1 MTINTET
8 VLKIAGLASLPV
20 PEFRTAPSENG
31 LAYAWRCEALGV
43 IVYGTSQDE
52 ARAKWVEAYA
62 EERRAGLLAAARH
75 WREEADRSTLEPFQ
89 RLCRATAATLEMQ
102 AEDGIAR
109 CACCFRPFSDRSK
122 H

>member
-1 MTINTET
+1 
-8 VLKIAGLASLPV
+8 
-20 PEFRTAPSENG
+20 
-31 LAYAWRCEALGV
+31 
-43 IVYGTSQDE
+43 
-52 ARAKWVEAYA
+52 
-62 EERRAGLLAAARH
+62 
-75 WREEADRSTLEPFQ
+75 LEPFK

>member
-8 VLKIAGLASLPV
+8 VLKLAGLASLPA
-20 PEFRTAPSENG
+20 PEFRTAPSDNG
-31 LAYAWRCEALGV
+31 LAYAWRCDALGV
-43 IVYGTSQDE
+43 IAYGNSQDE
-52 ARAKWVEAYA
+52 AQAKWVEAYA

-75 WREEADRSTLEPFQ
+75 WREEADRSPLEPFK